1 MMQWKKLKKKIRRF
15 CRYIYTRFVF
25 RRFDVLKVRNFKR
38 ISAVANKLEPHD
50 FRVLYERKIWRKSK
64 SLQINLKI
72 GFLANISSLNLFLKS
87 ITRYLL
93 ELHLKCN
100 CSSWV
105 FSSMQVNSSGT
116 ASWFLDFF
124 GLSSWV
130 QDQNRD
136 LFHFEKLPIEWD
148 LSGIDDAQW
157 KKFIKRP
164 DSCPR
169 GSIYRREQIPERY
182 QAE

>member
-1 MMQWKKLKKKIRRF
+1 MQWKKLKKKSRDFVDIF
-15 CRYIYTRFVF
+15 YTRFAF
-25 RRFDVLKVRNFKR
+25 RKFDVLKVRNFKR
-38 ISAVANKLEPHD
+38 ISVVTKKLEPHD

-116 ASWFLDFF
+116 AS
-124 GLSSWV
+124 
-130 QDQNRD
+130 
-136 LFHFEKLPIEWD
+136 
-148 LSGIDDAQW
+148 
-157 KKFIKRP
+157 
-164 DSCPR
+164 
-169 GSIYRREQIPERY
+169 
-182 QAE
+182 

>member
-1 MMQWKKLKKKIRRF
+1 MQWKKLKKKIRRF

-64 SLQINLKI
+64 SLQINWKI
-72 GFLANISSLNLFLKS
+72 RFLANISSLNLFLKS

-93 ELHLKCN
+93 KFHLKSN

-105 FSSMQVNSSGT
+105 FPAYRLIAPEQPIDSLI
-116 ASWFLDFF
+116 FLV
-124 GLSSWV
+124 S
-130 QDQNRD
+130 NRMRS
-136 LFHFEKLPIEWD
+136 FWD
-148 LSGIDDAQW
+148 
-157 KKFIKRP
+157 
-164 DSCPR
+164 
-169 GSIYRREQIPERY
+169 RRCNGKN
-182 QAE
+182 